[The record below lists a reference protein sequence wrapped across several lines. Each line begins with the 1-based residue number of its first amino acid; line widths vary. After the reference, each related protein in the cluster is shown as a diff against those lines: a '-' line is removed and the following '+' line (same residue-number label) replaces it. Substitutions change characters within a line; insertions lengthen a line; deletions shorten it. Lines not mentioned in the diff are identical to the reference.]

1 SMPAE
6 LIRSP
11 LSADVVRRQLELD
24 GAEGAGNAH
33 HQRNSPLV
41 SAHPHGRVDRLTAVR
56 ARGERRFELP
66 RLVTLPLYLEW
77 LGSRDPQVEDGALAR
92 VVDRHARLKVN
103 GERQRPHVKERAHR
117 I

>member
-1 SMPAE
+1 M
-6 LIRSP
+6 
-11 LSADVVRRQLELD
+11 
-24 GAEGAGNAH
+24 
-33 HQRNSPLV
+33 
-41 SAHPHGRVDRLTAVR
+41 R

-117 I
+117 IARAAGEGQRHDGRLPGRDVEVPSNCVEDDGPREMPSSFVE